1 MDLQYQICTLQTKA
15 VRLGRSISQVWR
27 PCHPSRCWAHEPAI
41 HAASQVDN
49 EKEFNDFLFF
59 YACMWFYSYS
69 YGAPIGGPSYHRSS
83 SIRFYHAEKWTDEL
97 ECVMM

>member
-69 YGAPIGGPSYHRSS
+69 YGAPIGGPSCHRSS
-83 SIRFYHAEKWTDEL
+83 SIRSYHAEKWTDEL